1 MVGRLNFR
9 LNKWQKLLIEKEN
22 AQRQFILAPNNIAD
36 LGMVCGGNV
45 TIFPLSFM
53 GNAILKE
60 LCESIETHFQN
71 NQQGWLM
78 TELDQNNLGKVSF
91 IVKQAN

>member
-1 MVGRLNFR
+1 
-9 LNKWQKLLIEKEN
+9 
-22 AQRQFILAPNNIAD
+22 
-36 LGMVCGGNV
+36 MVCGGNV
-45 TIFPLSFM
+45 TIFSIIFH

-78 TELDQNNLGKVSF
+78 TEPDQNNLGKVSL
-91 IVKQAN
+91 

>member
-1 MVGRLNFR
+1 MSRF
-9 LNKWQKLLIEKEN
+9 
-22 AQRQFILAPNNIAD
+22 
-36 LGMVCGGNV
+36 
-45 TIFPLSFM
+45 FPLSFM

-91 IVKQAN
+91 YSETGELIGSTSWEELSLLPKGIHCVQKEETTF

>member
-1 MVGRLNFR
+1 MSRF
-9 LNKWQKLLIEKEN
+9 
-22 AQRQFILAPNNIAD
+22 
-36 LGMVCGGNV
+36 
-45 TIFPLSFM
+45 FPLSFM

>member
-1 MVGRLNFR
+1 MSRF
-9 LNKWQKLLIEKEN
+9 
-22 AQRQFILAPNNIAD
+22 
-36 LGMVCGGNV
+36 
-45 TIFPLSFM
+45 FPLSSWETPF
-53 GNAILKE
+53 LKE